1 MDTPTQPTAIPVLP
15 PRRISRRL
23 AILVVLVAFGVLVAW
38 ALGTPPGVLGKADA
52 IAYAICHRIE
62 SRTFNIDAD
71 TLMPLCARCTGIYL
85 GVMISYLVTVA
96 ARRTRVGNLP
106 PRSVI
111 AVLLLFVG
119 IMGFD
124 GVNSYLHLF
133 PGVTGLYEPNN
144 VLRLVTGM
152 GCGLALFN
160 LVFPVF
166 NSMAWQAPD
175 QGRPIENLR
184 ELLGLCAVAVIVI
197 LIVLSDRPVFMWV
210 FGVVS
215 TLGVILML
223 TMIGTVL
230 FLSFTRLHQSVQHW
244 RDLAIPLLAGL
255 TLAFIEIGAIDIL
268 RFALTQTWAGFKL

>member
-1 MDTPTQPTAIPVLP
+1 MDAPTQPNIIPLP
-15 PRRISRRL
+15 PPRQISRRL
-23 AILVVLVAFGVLVAW
+23 AILVVLVALAVLVMW
-38 ALGTPPGVLGKADA
+38 TLGTPPGILGKADA

-62 SRTFNIDAD
+62 SRSFMIDAD
-71 TLMPLCARCTGIYL
+71 TFMPLCARCTGIYL

-96 ARRTRVGNLP
+96 ARRTRASNLP
-106 PRSVI
+106 PRGVI
-111 AVLLLFVG
+111 AVLIVFVG

-166 NSMAWQAPD
+166 NSMAWYTPD
-175 QGRPIENLR
+175 QGRPLENMR
-184 ELLGLCAVAVIVI
+184 ELLGLCAVAGIVI

-210 FGVVS
+210 FGVIS

-230 FLSFTRLHQSVQHW
+230 FLSFTRLHRSVMQW

-255 TLAFIEIGAIDIL
+255 TLAMIEIGAIDIL
-268 RFALTQTWAGFKL
+268 RFALTNTWAGFKL

>member
-1 MDTPTQPTAIPVLP
+1 MDSPTQPNVLPVLP
-15 PRRISRRL
+15 SRQVSRRL
-23 AILVVLVAFGVLVAW
+23 AIFVVLAAFTVLVAW
-38 ALGTPPGVLGKADA
+38 ALGTPSGILGKADA
-52 IAYAICHRIE
+52 IAYAMCHRIE

-111 AVLLLFVG
+111 AVLILFVG

-184 ELLGLCAVAVIVI
+184 ELLGLCAIAVIVI

-230 FLSFTRLHQSVQHW
+230 FLSFTRLHQSVQRW